1 MHKYNLNI
9 KLPESWEKELNNTK
23 LKGNIYTPLN
33 QIYSD
38 INKGHDVYP
47 PLNEIF
53 NAFNLCS
60 FDNTKV
66 VIFGQDPYHQKGL
79 ANGLAFAVNKD
90 NKIPPSLRNIYK
102 EIQDDLG
109 FCYHDLGNL
118 EEWARQ
124 GVLLLN
130 TSLSVIDSLPGSHS
144 NIGWSMLI
152 DSVIQILNN
161 KRDVIFLLWGSS
173 SAKKEY
179 LIDSKVNYVLK
190 SSHPSPL
197 SSYRGFFGC
206 KHFSKTNDILLNINK
221 SPIKW

>member
-1 MHKYNLNI
+1 MHKHNLDI
-9 KLPESWEKELNNTK
+9 KLPQSWEKELKNIK
-23 LKGNIYTPLN
+23 LKYNIYSPLN
-33 QIYSD
+33 QICLD

-47 PLNEIF
+47 PVDKIF

-79 ANGLAFAVNKD
+79 ANGLAFAVNKG

-102 EIQDDLG
+102 EIHDDLG
-109 FCYHDLGNL
+109 FCYHNLGNL

-144 NIGWSMLI
+144 NIGWSVLI
-152 DSVIQILNN
+152 DSVIQILSN

-173 SAKKEY
+173 SAEKEY
-179 LIDSKVNYVLK
+179 LIDSEVNYVLK

-206 KHFSKTNDILLNINK
+206 KHFSKTNDILLNMNK
-221 SPIKW
+221 SPIIW

>member
-1 MHKYNLNI
+1 M
-9 KLPESWEKELNNTK
+9 
-23 LKGNIYTPLN
+23 
-33 QIYSD
+33 
-38 INKGHDVYP
+38 NKG
-47 PLNEIF
+47 
-53 NAFNLCS
+53 
-60 FDNTKV
+60 
-66 VIFGQDPYHQKGL
+66 
-79 ANGLAFAVNKD
+79 

-109 FCYHDLGNL
+109 FCYHNLGNL

-161 KRDVIFLLWGSS
+161 KRDVIFLLWGSG

-179 LIDSKVNYVLK
+179 LIDSEVNYVLK

-206 KHFSKTNDILLNINK
+206 KHFSKTNNILLNINK

>member
-1 MHKYNLNI
+1 MHKHNLNI
-9 KLPESWEKELNNTK
+9 KLPQSWEKELK
-23 LKGNIYTPLN
+23 NIKPKDNVYSPLN
-33 QIYSD
+33 QICLD

-47 PLNEIF
+47 PLDEIF
-53 NAFNLCS
+53 YAFNLCS

-79 ANGLAFAVNKD
+79 ANGLAFAVNKG

-102 EIQDDLG
+102 EIHDDLG
-109 FCYHDLGNL
+109 FCYHNLGNL

-152 DSVIQILNN
+152 DSVIQILSN

-179 LIDSKVNYVLK
+179 LIDSEVNYVLK

-206 KHFSKTNDILLNINK
+206 KHFSKTNDILLNMNK

>member
-1 MHKYNLNI
+1 MHKHNLDI
-9 KLPESWEKELNNTK
+9 KLPQSWEKELKNIK
-23 LKGNIYTPLN
+23 LKDNIYSPLN
-33 QIYSD
+33 QICLD

-47 PLNEIF
+47 PVDKIF

-79 ANGLAFAVNKD
+79 ANGLAFAVNKG

-102 EIQDDLG
+102 EIHDDLG
-109 FCYHDLGNL
+109 FCYHNLGNL

-152 DSVIQILNN
+152 DSVIQILSN
-161 KRDVIFLLWGSS
+161 KKDVIFLLWGTS

-179 LIDSKVNYVLK
+179 LIDSEVNYVLK

-206 KHFSKTNDILLNINK
+206 KHFSKTNDILLNMNK

>member
-1 MHKYNLNI
+1 MHKHNLNI
-9 KLPESWEKELNNTK
+9 KLPFSWEEQ
-23 LKGNIYTPLN
+23 LKNIKIEGDIYSPLE

-38 INKGHDVYP
+38 INQGHDVYP
-47 PLNEIF
+47 PLDDIF
-53 NAFNLCS
+53 NAFNLCD

-66 VIFGQDPYHQKGL
+66 VILGQDPYHQKGL
-79 ANGLAFAVNKD
+79 ANGLAFGVNEG
-90 NKIPPSLRNIYK
+90 NKIPPSLKNIYK
-102 EIQDDLG
+102 EIKDDLG
-109 FCYHDLGNL
+109 FCYHNSGNL
-118 EEWARQ
+118 EEWAKQ

-130 TSLSVIDSLPGSHS
+130 TSLSVKDSLPGSHS
-144 NIGWSMLI
+144 NIGWNLLV

-161 KRDVIFLLWGSS
+161 KSDVIFLLWGSS

-179 LIDSKVNYVLK
+179 LIDSEVNYLLK

-206 KHFSKTNDILLNINK
+206 RHFSKTNNILLNINK

>member
-1 MHKYNLNI
+1 MHKHNLDI
-9 KLPESWEKELNNTK
+9 KLPQSWEKELKNIK
-23 LKGNIYTPLN
+23 LKDNIYSPLN
-33 QIYSD
+33 QICLD

-47 PLNEIF
+47 PVDKIF

-79 ANGLAFAVNKD
+79 ANGLAFAVNKG

-102 EIQDDLG
+102 EIHDDLG
-109 FCYHDLGNL
+109 FCYHNLGNL

-152 DSVIQILNN
+152 DSVIQILSN
-161 KRDVIFLLWGSS
+161 KRDVIFLLWGSG

-179 LIDSKVNYVLK
+179 LIDSEVNYVLK

-206 KHFSKTNDILLNINK
+206 KHFSKTNDILLNMNK

>member
-1 MHKYNLNI
+1 MILNFLKVGEKELKNI
-9 KLPESWEKELNNTK
+9 KLKD
-23 LKGNIYTPLN
+23 NIYSPLN
-33 QIYSD
+33 QICLD

-47 PLNEIF
+47 PVDKIF

-79 ANGLAFAVNKD
+79 ANGLAFAVNKG

-102 EIQDDLG
+102 EIHDDLG
-109 FCYHDLGNL
+109 FCYHNLGNL

-152 DSVIQILNN
+152 DSVIQILSN

-173 SAKKEY
+173 SAEKEY
-179 LIDSKVNYVLK
+179 LIDSEVNYVLK

-206 KHFSKTNDILLNINK
+206 KHFSKTNDILLNMNK

>member
-9 KLPESWEKELNNTK
+9 KLPESWEEELNNTK
-23 LKGNIYTPLN
+23 LKGNIYSPLN

-79 ANGLAFAVNKD
+79 ANGLAFAVNKG

-109 FCYHDLGNL
+109 C
-118 EEWARQ
+118 
-124 GVLLLN
+124 LL
-130 TSLSVIDSLPGSHS
+130 S
-144 NIGWSMLI
+144 
-152 DSVIQILNN
+152 
-161 KRDVIFLLWGSS
+161 
-173 SAKKEY
+173 
-179 LIDSKVNYVLK
+179 
-190 SSHPSPL
+190 
-197 SSYRGFFGC
+197 
-206 KHFSKTNDILLNINK
+206 
-221 SPIKW
+221 

>member
-1 MHKYNLNI
+1 MHKHNLDI
-9 KLPESWEKELNNTK
+9 KLPQSWEKELKNIK
-23 LKGNIYTPLN
+23 LKDNIYSPLN
-33 QIYSD
+33 QICLD

-47 PLNEIF
+47 PVDKIF

-79 ANGLAFAVNKD
+79 ANGLAFAVNKG

-109 FCYHDLGNL
+109 FCYHNLGNL
-118 EEWARQ
+118 EEWAMQ

-152 DSVIQILNN
+152 DSVIQILSN
-161 KRDVIFLLWGSS
+161 KRDVIFLLWGSG
-173 SAKKEY
+173 SAEKEY
-179 LIDSKVNYVLK
+179 LIDSEVNYVLK

-206 KHFSKTNDILLNINK
+206 KHFSKTNNILLNINK

>member
-1 MHKYNLNI
+1 MHKHNLDI
-9 KLPESWEKELNNTK
+9 KLPQSWEKELKNIK
-23 LKGNIYTPLN
+23 LKDNIYSPLN
-33 QIYSD
+33 QICLD

-47 PLNEIF
+47 PVDKIF

-79 ANGLAFAVNKD
+79 ANGLAFAVNKG

-102 EIQDDLG
+102 EIHDDLG
-109 FCYHDLGNL
+109 FCYHNLGNL

-152 DSVIQILNN
+152 DSVIQILSN

-173 SAKKEY
+173 SAEKEY
-179 LIDSKVNYVLK
+179 LIDSEVNYVLK

-206 KHFSKTNDILLNINK
+206 KHFSKTNDILLNMNK

>member
-1 MHKYNLNI
+1 M
-9 KLPESWEKELNNTK
+9 
-23 LKGNIYTPLN
+23 
-33 QIYSD
+33 
-38 INKGHDVYP
+38 NKG
-47 PLNEIF
+47 
-53 NAFNLCS
+53 
-60 FDNTKV
+60 
-66 VIFGQDPYHQKGL
+66 
-79 ANGLAFAVNKD
+79 

-102 EIQDDLG
+102 EIHDDLG
-109 FCYHDLGNL
+109 FCYHNLGNL

-152 DSVIQILNN
+152 DSVIQILSN

-173 SAKKEY
+173 SAEKEY
-179 LIDSKVNYVLK
+179 LIDSEVNYVLK

-206 KHFSKTNDILLNINK
+206 KHFSKTNNILLNINK

>member
-1 MHKYNLNI
+1 MHKHNLDI
-9 KLPESWEKELNNTK
+9 KLPQSWEKELKNIK
-23 LKGNIYTPLN
+23 LKDNIYSPLN
-33 QIYSD
+33 QICLD

-47 PLNEIF
+47 PVDKIF

-79 ANGLAFAVNKD
+79 ANGLAFAVNKG

-102 EIQDDLG
+102 EIHDDLG
-109 FCYHDLGNL
+109 FCYHNLGNL

-144 NIGWSMLI
+144 NIGWSVLI
-152 DSVIQILNN
+152 DSVIQILSN

-173 SAKKEY
+173 SAEKEY
-179 LIDSKVNYVLK
+179 LIDSEVNYVLK

-206 KHFSKTNDILLNINK
+206 KHFSKTNDILLNMNK

>member
-1 MHKYNLNI
+1 MHKHNLDI
-9 KLPESWEKELNNTK
+9 KLPQSWEKELKNIK
-23 LKGNIYTPLN
+23 LKDNIYSPLN
-33 QIYSD
+33 QICLD

-47 PLNEIF
+47 PVDKIF

-79 ANGLAFAVNKD
+79 ANGLAFAVNKG
-90 NKIPPSLRNIYK
+90 NIIPPSLRNIYK
-102 EIQDDLG
+102 EIHDDLG
-109 FCYHDLGNL
+109 FCYHNLGNL

-152 DSVIQILNN
+152 DSVIQILSN

-173 SAKKEY
+173 SAEKEY
-179 LIDSKVNYVLK
+179 LIDSEVNYVLK

-206 KHFSKTNDILLNINK
+206 KHFSKTNDILLNMNK